1 MIMVLFEKIANWY
14 ERGEMGKLRYFI
26 LRFLIPYLL
35 LTGLFSL
42 ATMIYRSIGWGFA
55 VATVVGMG
63 AFVVGLVVGMLGLF
77 VISLSG
83 GVEDKGLTVLGILLI
98 IAIVLVGIG
107 LVSFSSLILSFS
119 ILGLEAPVG
128 LWIS

>member
-1 MIMVLFEKIANWY
+1 MVIFEKMGSWY

-26 LRFLIPYLL
+26 MRFLLPYLL
-35 LTGLFSL
+35 LTGFFSL
-42 ATMIYRSIGWGFA
+42 ATMIYRSVAWGFVIA
-55 VATVVGMG
+55 SVAGMG
-63 AFVVGLVVGMLGLF
+63 AFVSGLVVGMLGLF
-77 VISLSG
+77 VVTLSG
-83 GVEDKGLTVLGILLI
+83 GVEEKGLTVLFVLLI

-128 LWIS
+128 LWIQ